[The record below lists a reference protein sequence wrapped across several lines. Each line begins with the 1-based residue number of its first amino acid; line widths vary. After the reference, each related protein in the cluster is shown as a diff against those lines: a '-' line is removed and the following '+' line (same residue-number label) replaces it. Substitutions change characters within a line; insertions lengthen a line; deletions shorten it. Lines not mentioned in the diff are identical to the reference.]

1 MSQNELLDK
10 ILASGDL
17 PTLPTVASKL
27 LALTGQEDNA
37 LAEIATL
44 ISQDVSLTVKILKV
58 SNSSFYSFPKQIS
71 SIHQAVSVL
80 GINAVR
86 SLVLSFSFLSIKG
99 SKHKGLFNL
108 EKFWQRSLANAM
120 SAKLILEEVHG
131 ADAEEAFVA
140 GLLQNL
146 GELIFVRTIPKEYEK
161 VLVEVQQDGD
171 SLLATEERILGLN
184 HATVGA
190 KVADAWKLPALF
202 GQTILLHH
210 QPEAF
215 NENNKALAQTIKAV
229 FLADLLTSILYTD
242 KAEHYHREFR
252 QEAKKLLGL
261 SPTAVNKI
269 LQRVHL
275 EVDRAGEYFGLKM
288 EPTKSVQEILQE
300 ANLRLSLLNM
310 SYEEM
315 NRELVRS
322 KIQLEKLTREL
333 EQKNKMLENMAHI
346 DGLTEIHN
354 HRYFQNFLDQEIKR
368 AVRSSRP
375 ISLLLADI
383 DNFKVF
389 NDTYGHQTGDFVL
402 KEFCR
407 LTGSLIREY
416 DLLARYGGEEFI
428 FVLPETDLNQAVAAA
443 EKLRQAVAEHPF
455 EDGERNYQV
464 TVSIGVASAI
474 PETNEFKKNAFI
486 DQADTALY
494 EAKKKGRNRVMAS
507 EGKKKWFGF

>member
-1 MSQNELLDK
+1 MSQNELIER
-10 ILASGDL
+10 ILASNDL

-37 LAEIATL
+37 LAEIANL
-44 ISQDVSLTVKILKV
+44 IAQDVSLTVKILKV
-58 SNSSFYSFPKQIS
+58 ANSSFYSFPQQIS
-71 SIHQAVSVL
+71 SIPQAVSVL

-86 SLVLSFSFLSIKG
+86 SLVLSFSFLSIKAG
-99 SKHKGLFNL
+99 KSKGLFNL
-108 EKFWQRSLANAM
+108 EQYWQRSLTNAM
-120 SAKLILEEVHG
+120 STRLILEEVHG
-131 ADAEEAFVA
+131 ADAEEGFVA

-146 GELIFVRTIPKEYEK
+146 GELIFVRTIPKEYEE
-161 VLVEVQQDGD
+161 VLVEAQQHDD
-171 SLLATEERILGLN
+171 ALIAVEERLLGLN

-190 KVADAWKLPALF
+190 MVAKHWKLPLLF
-202 GQTILLHH
+202 SQTIQLHH
-210 QPEAF
+210 RPE
-215 NENNKALAQTIKAV
+215 EYREGNKMLAQTIKAV
-229 FLADLLTSILYTD
+229 ALADILTAILYSD
-242 KAEHYHREFR
+242 RPEHYHRVFR
-252 QEAKKLLGL
+252 QEAKKQLGL
-261 SPTAVNKI
+261 GAASVNKI

-275 EVDRAGEYFGLKM
+275 EVDKAGQYFGLKM
-288 EPTKSVQEILQE
+288 PPTKSVQEILQE

-315 NRELVRS
+315 NRELVKS

-346 DGLTEIHN
+346 DGLTDVHN

-368 AVRSSRP
+368 AVRSGQS

-428 FVLPETDLNQAVAAA
+428 FVLPESDITQAMAAA
-443 EKLRQAVAEHPF
+443 EKLRQAVADHSF
-455 EDGERNYQV
+455 DDGERSYRV
-464 TVSIGVASAI
+464 TVSIGVASTV
-474 PETNEFKKNAFI
+474 PESTDFKKNAFI

-494 EAKKKGRNRVMAS
+494 EAKKKGRNRVMAA